1 VACKGNPVVHVRIKL
16 RNKDIDDLFLTA
28 LSIIFIL
35 VNAVDKLFLMKQ
47 EVFKQEFN
55 QIFKWLG
62 NESAPS
68 LLKLELDLY
77 KKLWNFFLIG
87 DSYYFII
94 NHHTLQFEF
103 VSKEVETVMGYLP
116 SEFDIPFMNGKLHP
130 DDRSWFL
137 AIGSTIVDFFSQLPI
152 ERLMKY
158 KVRYDIRVRKKNG
171 DYARILYQGILLEHD
186 EQGRFLRTLSVHT
199 DITYLK
205 QEGKPVL
212 SFIGMDGEPSYLDV
226 ASKNI
231 FIESKEELTMREKQV
246 LKLLI
251 EGKLSKEI
259 GNILNISKQT
269 VDTHRK
275 NMLHKKNL
283 STTGELIGKAI
294 RYGWL

>member
-1 VACKGNPVVHVRIKL
+1 
-16 RNKDIDDLFLTA
+16 
-28 LSIIFIL
+28 
-35 VNAVDKLFLMKQ
+35 MK
-47 EVFKQEFN
+47 EEPFNLEFN
-55 QIFKWLG
+55 KMFKWFG
-62 NESAPS
+62 SESTPS
-68 LLKLELDLY
+68 SLKFELDLY

-94 NHHTLQFEF
+94 NHHNLTFDF
-103 VSKEVETVMGYLP
+103 VSKEVEDVMGYLP

-137 AIGSTIVDFFSQLPI
+137 SFGNSMVDFFTQLPVNK
-152 ERLMKY
+152 LLKY
-158 KVRYDIRVRKKNG
+158 KVRYDIRFRKKNG

-186 EQGRFLRTLSVHT
+186 EKGRILRSLSVHS

-205 QEGKPVL
+205 QEGRPVI
-212 SFIGMDGEPSYLDV
+212 SFIGIDGEPSYFDV
-226 ASKNI
+226 TSKNI
-231 FIESKEELTMREKQV
+231 FVESNDDLTRREKQV

-259 GNILNISKQT
+259 SGILKISKQT

-283 STTGELIGKAI
+283 SNTGELIGKAI
-294 RYGWL
+294 RYGWI